1 MLMFSALVYFMG
13 VDSGKNLPI
22 DKAQIGESFFPFWA
36 VGVST
41 ILLSF
46 SAFFYLVTLRI
57 VDRSR
62 LKVRSA
68 TMYYIGCEG
77 CSEYYVFMFAS
88 YAFLVILGFH
98 LWSVVGRNIIWAS
111 CVFLPFFYE
120 GFMVFYSNWVEND
133 YLILGD
139 VAEFNKKIKKRRD
152 REEKI
157 KQMRNSVIV
166 KMK

>member
-1 MLMFSALVYFMG
+1 MFSALVYFMG

-22 DKAQIGESFFPFWA
+22 DKAQIGESLFPFWA

-88 YAFLVILGFH
+88 YAFLVVLGFH
-98 LWSVVGRNIIWAS
+98 LWAVVGRNIIWAS

-120 GFMVFYSNWVEND
+120 SFMIFYSNWVEND

-139 VAEFNKKIKKRRD
+139 VAEFNKKLKKRR
-152 REEKI
+152 
-157 KQMRNSVIV
+157 
-166 KMK
+166 